1 MPPTSYNFYKKCQL
15 EFLLRT
21 CPQLRVLR
29 ISNLFFGL
37 YELFLR
43 LSTAQ
48 DCQLELL
55 AINNG
60 CEKID
65 EVLKKL
71 VCESIVCPSIRELNL
86 SSNAFAFN
94 ENGILSGETV
104 AKVFPN
110 LRVWRGDRLQINVA
124 EIPQLEGFYGMTLR
138 DTPLKVQSKTVKT
151 LLFLPL
157 HYQHGA
163 RFPNLMEESNN
174 WEKFRSYLKSIQSRV
189 STFKLAIVLFFFPIP
204 ISFHISSRSFCNLV
218 TNTFWPAICFW
229 G

>member
-1 MPPTSYNFYKKCQL
+1 MPPASYKYYKKCQL
-15 EFLLRT
+15 DVLVEI

-29 ISNLFFGL
+29 INCLFFGL

-55 AINNG
+55 SIRNG

-65 EVLKKL
+65 DVLKRL
-71 VCESIVCPSIRELNL
+71 VSEKIVCPSIRELNL
-86 SSNAFAFN
+86 SSNAFASN
-94 ENGILSGETV
+94 QNGILSGENV

-124 EIPQLEGFYGMTLR
+124 EIPQLEGFYGMTLS

-174 WEKFRSYLKSIQSRV
+174 WEKFRSYLKSIQSRLV
-189 STFKLAIVLFFFPIP
+189 STF
-204 ISFHISSRSFCNLV
+204 
-218 TNTFWPAICFW
+218 
-229 G
+229 